1 MAQITI
7 SFENEQIATLLN
19 QLEQAGRN
27 LEPVMKNI
35 GEILLNSSRQRF
47 QTSTAP
53 SGEKWEVNSP
63 VTLANKR
70 DNRPLIGETKSLSTQ
85 IHYDANSDHVIVGS
99 LMEYAGTQQFGAS
112 KGQYGTTKYGV
123 SVPWGNIPA
132 RPFLGISTDDEN
144 DIIALLSDYLEQA
157 AEF

>member
-7 SFENEQIATLLN
+7 SFDNTQIATLLN
-19 QLEQAGRN
+19 QLEQAGQN

-53 SGEKWEVNSP
+53 DGEKWTVNSP

-85 IHYDANSDHVIVGS
+85 IHYEATQEHVIVGS

-112 KGQYGTTKYGV
+112 KGQYGTTKHGV
-123 SVPWGNIPA
+123 SVPWGDIPA
-132 RPFLGISTDDEN
+132 RPFLGISTEDES
-144 DIIALLSDYLEQA
+144 DIIALLSDYLAQA
-157 AEF
+157 AGF